1 VSADPYAESGEFIDV
16 LSQDAWRAPR
26 TPVTEAMRHA
36 RPDQG
41 PIVDIGAGTG
51 LGTVLAAQAV
61 PDAEV
66 IAVEPSLILRAVLL
80 ARLVGD
86 DDLRRT
92 VTVQATDAAGMT
104 LPPRLC
110 GVLAMN
116 MIGHLAPDRRR
127 QLWADLRPLPVSER

>member
-1 VSADPYAESGEFIDV
+1 M
-16 LSQDAWRAPR
+16 LSQDAWRALR

-36 RPDQG
+36 RRDQG

-86 DDLRRT
+86 DDLRRR
-92 VTVQATDAAGMT
+92 VTVQATDAADMT
-104 LPPRLC
+104 LPPRLG

-127 QLWADLRPLPVSER
+127 QLRADL